1 MKKEKQFLLIFIL
14 GLIFYFLIA
23 IYVNLPLQIQ
33 DKEFIIYSGEDLKN
47 IALRLEKEKFIPSS
61 NLFIILSRY
70 YGKEKK
76 FQPGIYYFP
85 SNLSLKELIFFLSSN
100 QSKNSMLTIKEG
112 ETLKEIEIKLKE
124 ENIIKNPI
132 TIYRL
137 KNFFQDNLCL
147 KEYFQEA
154 EDNSLEGFLFPDT
167 YHLPPS
173 LKEEKILKITLNH
186 FCEQFLDRNLKEK
199 IEIFQ
204 KEFLKNYP
212 NNKNYT
218 PSFYDILKMA
228 SILEKEAKTKQ
239 EKQMVSDILWRRLIN
254 NYKLEVDASI
264 CYALSSQ
271 FKNCLLKREDFK
283 IDSPFN
289 TYLFLGL
296 PPTPISNP
304 SKESIETAV
313 NPLKNNFWFYLSNKD
328 GKTIFSENYQE
339 HLRNR
344 EIFLLDN

>member
-112 ETLKEIEIKLKE
+112 ETLKEIEISLQEKS
-124 ENIIKNPI
+124 IIKNSI
-132 TIYRL
+132 TDYRL
-137 KNFFQDNLCL
+137 KDFFQDNLCL

-154 EDNSLEGFLFPDT
+154 ENNSLEGFLFPDT
-167 YHLPPS
+167 YHLPPT
-173 LKEEKILKITLNH
+173 LKEKDILKIILNH
-186 FCEQFLDRNLKEK
+186 FCEQFLDYNLKEK
-199 IEIFQ
+199 IELFQ
-204 KEFLKNYP
+204 REFLKNYS

-228 SILEKEAKTKQ
+228 SILEKEVKTQQ
-239 EKQMVSDILWRRLIN
+239 EKQMVADILWKRLIN
-254 NYKLEVDASI
+254 NQRLEIDASI
-264 CYALSSQ
+264 CYALSFQ

-283 IDSPFN
+283 INSPFN